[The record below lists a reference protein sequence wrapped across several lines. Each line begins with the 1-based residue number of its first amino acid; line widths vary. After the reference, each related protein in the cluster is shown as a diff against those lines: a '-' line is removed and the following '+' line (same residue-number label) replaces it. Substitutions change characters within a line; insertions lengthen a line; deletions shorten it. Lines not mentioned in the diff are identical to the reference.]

1 MRLGGLILTGGR
13 SRRMGRP
20 KEWLPFGDTTLLGRV
35 ATMLRGCAGPVAVV
49 ARDEDQQLPPLPA
62 GTEVVTDDRP
72 GQGPLAAL
80 RRGLSWLR
88 ERHGF
93 GADDAAFVTACDL
106 PFLDAAAVRWLVA
119 QLGDAPLLMPRA
131 DGHLQPLTAIYRLG
145 TLPAITDLLATGERS
160 PRALGEIPGCRI
172 LPEATLRTFA
182 PELRFLTNVNDPAD
196 YARLMGPSA

>member
-35 ATMLRGCAGPVAVV
+35 ATMLRECTSPVAVV

-62 GTEVVTDDRP
+62 GIEVLIDDRP

-80 RRGLSWLR
+80 RRGLHRLR

-93 GADDAAFVTACDL
+93 GDGDAAFVTACDL
-106 PFLDAAAVRWLVA
+106 PFLDAAAVRWLA
-119 QLGDAPLLMPRA
+119 SQLGDAPLLLPSA
-131 DGHLQPLTAIYRLG
+131 GGHLQPLTAIYRLG
-145 TLPAITDLLATGERS
+145 TLPAIDELLASGERS
-160 PRALGEIPGCRI
+160 PRALGETPGCRI
-172 LPEATLRTFA
+172 LSEATLRAFA
-182 PELRFLTNVNDPAD
+182 PDLRFLTNVNDPEH
-196 YARLMGPSA
+196 YARLMGPGA